1 MSSKQAG
8 RAEKTQQAI
17 LAAAAHLFGR
27 RAFEDVTMREI
38 AKQAGCSH
46 TTIYIYFKDKEELL
60 GRLAAEPLLS
70 AKRQLEVILTS
81 ECASPE
87 ERLRSFSRE
96 FIRFALDNR
105 TLYPVFFTAKPTRV
119 DEDDPKL
126 EIQRLRNDLFN
137 LVGDALAAA
146 LEVDRADDG
155 LLAYIRSY
163 FFLLHGII
171 ASYAT
176 SEERVEALFDRLEPT
191 FDLALR
197 SMLSGIK
204 LIHQSD
210 R

>member
-1 MSSKQAG
+1 MTSKQTA

-60 GRLAAEPLLS
+60 SHLAAEPLLS
-70 AKRQLEVILTS
+70 VKRQLEGILNS
-81 ECASPE
+81 EYASPE
-87 ERLRSFSRE
+87 ERLRSLSRE

-119 DEDDPKL
+119 DVDDPAL

-137 LVGDALAAA
+137 LVGDGLAAA
-146 LEVDRADDG
+146 LEIDRADDG

-176 SEERVEALFDRLEPT
+176 SVEHVEELFDRLEPT
-191 FDLALR
+191 FDLAFR